1 MKRVNKNR
9 IKKDPPIKQ
18 VKQENKQT
26 ALSGGGYN
34 DKVIAYRDLHI
45 HALFSSLGRMIA
57 TPFSSIMTIAVLAIA
72 ISLATGFYVVVAN
85 IHQLTGSLE
94 TSNQIS
100 LFLREDVSDT
110 HAKKVVENIRA
121 NQSVQSVKLIT
132 KEQALEEFKEYSG
145 FGDAINTIK
154 KNPLPIVLQVLPKN
168 ALDEKQGLDDLLK
181 SFKQLPEV
189 DFAQLDLQW
198 VDRLQA
204 IIDVAQLFASLL
216 NILLAAA
223 VLFIIGNTVRLEFY
237 SRRAEV
243 VISKLVGA
251 TNAFIRRPFLYTGF
265 WMGFISGV
273 SAWFIVTILML
284 ILRSSV
290 ERLSGLY
297 DGAMH
302 LLFLDFAETLFLIT
316 ASSLLGVLGAW
327 AVLYCERRS
336 AKSQ

>member
-45 HALFSSLGRMIA
+45 HALFSSLARMIA
-57 TPFSSIMTIAVLAIA
+57 SPFSSIMTIAVLAIA
-72 ISLATGFYVVVAN
+72 ISLASCFYIVVAN
-85 IHQLTGSLE
+85 IHQLTGSIE

-100 LFLREDVSDT
+100 LFLKEEVSDA
-110 HAKKVVENIRA
+110 HAKKMVENIRS
-121 NQSVQSVKLIT
+121 NQNVQSVKLIT

-145 FGDAINTIK
+145 FGDAINAIK

-168 ALDEKQGLDDLLK
+168 SLYVKQGLDDLLK
-181 SFKQLPEV
+181 GFKQLPEV
-189 DFAQLDLQW
+189 DFAQFDLQW

-204 IIDVAQLFASLL
+204 IVDVAQVFASLL
-216 NILLAAA
+216 NSLLAAA

-284 ILRSSV
+284 ILRGSV

-297 DGAMH
+297 DGTMH
-302 LLFLDFAETLFLIT
+302 LLFLDFTETLFLIST
-316 ASSLLGVLGAW
+316 SSLMGVLGAW
-327 AVLYCERRS
+327 VVLFYELKS
-336 AKSQ
+336 AKS

>member
-9 IKKDPPIKQ
+9 IKKDPPLKQ

-26 ALSGGGYN
+26 AIAGGSFK
-34 DKVIAYRDLHI
+34 DKIIAYKDLHV
-45 HALFSSLGRMIA
+45 HVLFSSLSRMIA
-57 TPFSSIMTIAVLAIA
+57 TPFSSIMTIAVLAIT
-72 ISLATGFYVVVAN
+72 ISLATGFYILVAN

-100 LFLREDVSDT
+100 LFLREDISDT
-110 HAKKVVENIRA
+110 NAKKMAENIRL
-121 NQSVQSVKLIT
+121 NQNVQSVKLIT
-132 KEQALEEFKEYSG
+132 KEQALKEFKEYSG

-189 DFAQLDLQW
+189 DFAQLDLEW
-198 VDRLQA
+198 VERLQA
-204 IIDVAQLFASLL
+204 IVDVAQLFASLL
-216 NILLAAA
+216 NILLSAA

-243 VISKLVGA
+243 VISTLVGA

-284 ILRSSV
+284 ILRGPV

-297 DGAMH
+297 DGTMH
-302 LLFLDFAETLFLIT
+302 LLFLDFTETLFLIST
-316 ASSLLGVLGAW
+316 SSLIGVLGAW
-327 AVLYCERRS
+327 VVLFYELRS
-336 AKSQ
+336 AKS